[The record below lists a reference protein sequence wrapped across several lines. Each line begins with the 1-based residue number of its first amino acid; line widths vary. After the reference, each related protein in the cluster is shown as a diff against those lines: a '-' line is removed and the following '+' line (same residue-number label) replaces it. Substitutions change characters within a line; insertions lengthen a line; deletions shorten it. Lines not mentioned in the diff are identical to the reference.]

1 MSVRL
6 KETIVRIHI
15 IQTIKKNKSNNLEF
29 SLHMIIHSTIS
40 SFWKFLLQILKIIH
54 YSLKL

>member
-1 MSVRL
+1 MSVSL

-40 SFWKFLLQILKIIH
+40 GFWKFLLQILKIIH